1 MACREFKDLM
11 MGYLDN
17 ELDDSQKQSFLD
29 HIQKC
34 PECSAELDDFKK
46 LKKITDDVQFYE
58 PEDKLWNQYWS
69 SVYNRAERGIGWI
82 IFSISSIC
90 LLIFA
95 GFKCIEAIIK
105 DPRYGMLLKIGL
117 IALVVS
123 VAILLVSVLRER
135 LFFRNKERYK
145 DVRR

>member
-34 PECSAELDDFKK
+34 PDCSAELDDFKN

-58 PEDKLWNQYWS
+58 PEDKLWQQYWGN
-69 SVYNRAERGIGWI
+69 VYNRTERGIGWI

-90 LLIFA
+90 LLIYA
-95 GFKCIEAIIK
+95 GFKIIESIVK
-105 DPRYGMLLKIGL
+105 DEQIDLLLKIGL
-117 IALVVS
+117 FAFIVS
-123 VAILLVSVLRER
+123 IAILLVSILRER
-135 LFFRNKERYK
+135 IFIRKKERYK